1 MNRLIRYA
9 FCTVLAALP
18 VTASSQELQTLAF
31 SYQGRLSQSG
41 EPVQGSR
48 AMVFRLYDAAS
59 DGVQDGEIS
68 LPAVAIDD
76 GLFVVELDFDD
87 GVFVGQQLWL
97 EVEIEGDILQ
107 PRQRIASTPY
117 ALYALTG
124 NEGPPGPP
132 GDPGSAN
139 ITGTSGQLVRFSS
152 ETSGSDSI
160 ISDDGSTV
168 TIGGASQIT
177 KLTVDGGLRLD
188 SANPSLQFG
197 STRTLSFP
205 GSSTFVGRDSG
216 GKSLEVANTASNT
229 AVGEGA
235 LLSLTSGASNTA
247 IGRRSLS
254 NVTSGNNNIGVGNN
268 ALTHLLS
275 GSRNI
280 SLGADSGLN
289 VVTGSN
295 NVYIAAN
302 AIGSE
307 SGTIRVGSTILHNN
321 AYIAG
326 IHGTTPSG
334 VLQTVVVNPNGHLG
348 SVPLPP
354 PPPSPPRILYGRLNA
369 DCTIANGGGGYS
381 TSQLEPGVCRISFA
395 SSFSAVPAVTATPFV
410 AATRGIVVQAVGIG
424 SVDIR
429 SFNTSTGATGSWG
442 FLFQIIGP

>member
-1 MNRLIRYA
+1 MIRLIRCA
-9 FCTVLAALP
+9 FCAVLAALP
-18 VTASSQELQTLAF
+18 GTASSQELQTLAF

-41 EPVQGSR
+41 VPVQGSR
-48 AMVFRLYDAAS
+48 AMIFRLYDAAS
-59 DGVQDGEIS
+59 DGIQEGEIS

-132 GDPGSAN
+132 GDAGSAN

-188 SANPSLQFG
+188 STNPSLQFG

-205 GSSTFVGRDSG
+205 GNSTFVGRNSG
-216 GKSLEVANTASNT
+216 GASLEVDNSSSNT
-229 AVGEGA
+229 AVGEST
-235 LLSLTSGASNTA
+235 LLELSNGASNTA
-247 IGRRSLS
+247 IGRRSMVQL
-254 NVTSGNNNIGVGNN
+254 TSGNSNIGVGSR
-268 ALTHLLS
+268 ALAHLTS
-275 GSRNI
+275 GNRNI
-280 SLGADSGLN
+280 ALGADSGLN
-289 VVTGSN
+289 VVSGSN
-295 NVYIAAN
+295 NVYIATN
-302 AIGSE
+302 ATSPDE
-307 SGTIRVGSTILHNN
+307 SGTIRIGSTILHSN

-326 IHGTTPSG
+326 IHGTMPAG
-334 VLQTVVVNPNGHLG
+334 VLQNVVVNSNGHLG
-348 SVPLPP
+348 SAPV
-354 PPPSPPRILYGRLNA
+354 PPSPPRILYGRLNA
-369 DCTIANGGGGYS
+369 DCTIVNGGGGYS

-395 SSFSAVPAVTATPFV
+395 SSFSASPSVTATPYI
-410 AATRGIVVQAVGIG
+410 AATRGIVVQAVGNG
-424 SVDIR
+424 STDIR
-429 SFNTSTGATGSWG
+429 SFNTSTGATGSWA